1 MKAKKNRPSGEG
13 VEQSGV
19 IAEYLPDIF
28 WDIKCSFISKKRH
41 KYLLMWNLIIIF
53 EENVSY

>member
-28 WDIKCSFISKKRH
+28 
-41 KYLLMWNLIIIF
+41 
-53 EENVSY
+53 